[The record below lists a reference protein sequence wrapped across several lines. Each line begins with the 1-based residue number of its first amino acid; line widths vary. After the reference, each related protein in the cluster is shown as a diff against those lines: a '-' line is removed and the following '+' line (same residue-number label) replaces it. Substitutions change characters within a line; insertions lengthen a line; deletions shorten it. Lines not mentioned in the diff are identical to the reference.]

1 MDEGGIV
8 EYLYHLESYFLINK
22 LFRFY
27 TNLTHESAK
36 GVSNALK
43 CETTGGVSLVSRVFL
58 LRHYKARGVL
68 MELFNSK
75 VK

>member
-43 CETTGGVSLVSRVFL
+43 CDTTAEFPLC
-58 LRHYKARGVL
+58 RG
-68 MELFNSK
+68 FSC
-75 VK
+75 